1 MKKTLIAIMVCM
13 GSYAFG
19 QTSADSLKAREIEL
33 SKMGKLS
40 LTRIYTEIVASSI
53 TTLPNLP
60 FVSSS
65 EDVPFNWSTK
75 YRWKKINKSSY
86 RHIKVLRK
94 YYKDLMPYA
103 DKKDLVRAIL
113 FMEDLQRREMESK
126 N

>member
-1 MKKTLIAIMVCM
+1 M

-65 EDVPFNWSTK
+65 EDVPSNWSTK